1 MSAKKRKKKGGSS
14 QYLNILL
21 WPLKVIGGLVLPF
34 FLLLRGSVTI
44 YDLTEWNPYICIA
57 IAALASMTALYFYLT
72 WIVGHW
78 VRKKKEV
85 EKAKRVNLRLVAVAV
100 SGFCLYAILYLAAGN
115 AKTKDVQGEYLD
127 THPLLRLG
135 VSAFILFDHNL
146 VVTDMTREKADYLDM
161 GLFSKNKSLH
171 YVQSDGYV
179 HALDLRVNDR
189 AAWRNTILENY
200 FWLMGYMVHRHGG
213 TSDHLH
219 ISIPSK
225 DSPGAW

>member
-1 MSAKKRKKKGGSS
+1 M
-14 QYLNILL
+14 
-21 WPLKVIGGLVLPF
+21 V
-34 FLLLRGSVTI
+34 
-44 YDLTEWNPYICIA
+44 
-57 IAALASMTALYFYLT
+57 ALYFYLT

-78 VRKKKEV
+78 VQKKKEV
-85 EKAKRVNLRLVAVAV
+85 EKAKRINLRLVAVAV

-135 VSAFILFDHNL
+135 VSAFILFDHDL

-161 GLFSKNKSLH
+161 GLFSKSKSLH

-189 AAWRNTILENY
+189 AAWRNKILENY

-213 TSDHLH
+213 TGDHLH